1 MKEGCELTKV
11 WNHWFAS
18 KENSRYMLQGSG
30 FLSEL
35 QGRAGDPWVRLH
47 WLYKREEINCCLD
60 LGPPGTKERP
70 EPDQRWWRRAK
81 NKAQA
86 ASLISTFVLNIHRM
100 CAPVR
105 HTSMPWTL
113 CICVDIL
120 LHLYSQYT
128 CNYIKHR
135 FFILQKIYRLNGVF
149 EDHLGANHLLQEVP
163 HMQETTQCIVKYL
176 YYLILPFHHKDKR
189 TAFGSLS
196 CFVWPFQEPI
206 LSPGICTWGAAEE
219 ESEWMALEV

>member
-128 CNYIKHR
+128 CNYICINIHTQVFYPSENLQVKR
-135 FFILQKIYRLNGVF
+135 GFWGPSRSKSFITRSATHAGDNSVY
-149 EDHLGANHLLQEVP
+149 
-163 HMQETTQCIVKYL
+163 C
-176 YYLILPFHHKDKR
+176 
-189 TAFGSLS
+189 
-196 CFVWPFQEPI
+196 
-206 LSPGICTWGAAEE
+206 
-219 ESEWMALEV
+219 